1 MRRYSLPLLALVLLQ
16 AACVS
21 NTREPKWTTLF
32 DGSSLEGWK
41 SNEETP
47 DVFHLTENGE
57 LEVRGG
63 RAHLFWMGREGIPAD
78 FRDFE
83 MSLMVKTTPKSNS
96 GIFFH
101 TEYQERGWPQVG
113 LEAQINSTHRDR
125 RKTGSVYALKD
136 VEDHSPSIDGEW
148 FEYRIHVEG
157 KTVTLSVNGEVV
169 NVYEEP
175 EDLVTPE
182 DKARIR
188 LGHGTF
194 AIQGHDP
201 KSVIYYR
208 DIKIRW

>member
-1 MRRYSLPLLALVLLQ
+1 MRLSILPLLALILLQ

-21 NTREPKWTTLF
+21 NTREPGWTSLF
-32 DGSSLEGWK
+32 DGSSMEGWM
-41 SNEETP
+41 SNDETL

-78 FRDFE
+78 FKDFE

-101 TEYQERGWPQVG
+101 TEYQAKGWPQVG
-113 LEAQINSTHRDR
+113 LEAQVNSSHRDR
-125 RKTGSVYALKD
+125 RKTGSVYAIKD
-136 VEDHSPSIDGEW
+136 VRDLAPSVDGEW
-148 FEYRIHVEG
+148 FEYHIQVKG
-157 KTVTLSVNGEVV
+157 NTVTLSVNGEVV
-169 NVYEEP
+169 NIYEEP
-175 EDLVTPE
+175 ADLVTPE
-182 DKARIR
+182 GQARIR

-201 KSVIYYR
+201 KSVVYYR